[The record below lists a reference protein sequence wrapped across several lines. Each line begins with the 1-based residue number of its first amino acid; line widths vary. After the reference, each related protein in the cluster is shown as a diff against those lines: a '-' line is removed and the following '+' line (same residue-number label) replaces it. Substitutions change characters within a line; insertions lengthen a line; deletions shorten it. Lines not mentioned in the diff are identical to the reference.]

1 MSSEIRANTLKNRV
15 GLSTINITN
24 TGIVV
29 SGIVTCTELSG
40 LTALN
45 IAGVGTAN
53 ILNLYDGSNLRF
65 YVNQYGNPTVTSGNP
80 VIAST
85 NSSSS
90 VTTTLFS
97 NSAGQGVLQ
106 TNSGHDLILATG
118 SVEKL
123 RITSTGNVSI
133 GNNATPD
140 TLLHLKGDKPK
151 LRIESTNVL
160 EASAGT
166 EEIARIEFE
175 ATKGSNQNVAASM
188 RVRQDGTWSTVDDW
202 FSPTAIEFYTQDQ
215 SGTEITTPRLTI
227 KSTGNVG
234 IGTDNPSKQL
244 SIYGD
249 SDTCIRVTSSAGGA
263 ASLQLGDTSDTVKG
277 AITFLNS
284 DNSLRIRGHNN
295 SDRIVITSDGS
306 VRIGEDGTFTADTGA
321 DDLVVGNANSGVNR
335 GMTIYNHSG
344 SDGRL
349 CFAQPDDV
357 DAGMIKYSH
366 GSNVLQFF
374 VESSE
379 RVRIKDS
386 GEINVYR
393 GDNGDVFEYWRVSQS
408 LFVVDNLSNESNTRM
423 RIRNPNGTINYN
435 SSSDYRLKENDVK
448 ITDGITRLKKL
459 RPIQFKWKSGTNTYD
474 GFFAHEVSEACPMAV
489 DGTKDQVAT
498 ADDVSKGYANNIGD
512 PIYQGIDHSKMVP
525 LLTAALQEAV
535 ARIEALESSK

>member
-80 VIAST
+80 VYAST